1 MRKEQKEAKDD
12 DFTPKDIRK
21 RASYRKISEDVA
33 YDLKL

>member
-1 MRKEQKEAKDD
+1 MKKEQKEVRDD

-33 YDLKL
+33 PDPKL